1 MKHLLITIVLALS
14 LFFVFA
20 GTYSCIH
27 NINSNRDLIN
37 AVLTLCPDDYTVE
50 VLEDDPNRILISI
63 EKGD

>member
-1 MKHLLITIVLALS
+1 MKHIIITIVLTLS

-37 AVLTLCPDDYTVE
+37 AVLTLCPDSYVVE
-50 VLEDDPNRILISI
+50 VLEDDPNRILLSI
-63 EKGD
+63 EKGE